1 MKKILLAT
9 KNKGK
14 IADFEK
20 LVEGLEIEVFSFL
33 DDIDFPEVIEDG
45 KTFEENSIKKA
56 VEVAKYTNMI
66 TISDDSGLCVSSLNN
81 NPGVYSARY
90 AGENATDEENIV
102 KLLKDMEN
110 IEIGERGAFFVSVV
124 TLAYPNGE
132 NVSFKGEVHGEIL
145 FEKKG
150 NNGFGY
156 NPIFYSYELEKTFG
170 EATME
175 ERVRVSHRARAFNK
189 LKEEILLKT
198 RQI

>member
-14 IADFEK
+14 VADFEK

-33 DDIDFPEVIEDG
+33 DDIDFPEVVED
-45 KTFEENSIKKA
+45 KETFEENSVKKA

-66 TISDDSGLCVSSLNN
+66 TISDDSGLCVRALNN

-110 IEIGERGAFFVSVV
+110 IPKGEREAFFVSVV
-124 TLAYPNGE
+124 TLAYPDGE
-132 NVSFKGEVHGEIL
+132 SISFKGEVHGEIL
-145 FEKKG
+145 YEKRG
-150 NNGFGY
+150 SNGFGY
-156 NPIFYSYELEKTFG
+156 NPVFYSYELGKTFG

-175 ERVRVSHRARAFNK
+175 ERVTVSHRARAFNK
-189 LKEEILLKT
+189 LKEEVLLKN
-198 RQI
+198 